1 MLRLSNKNEMYFK
14 LLVIVFISY
23 KIPIRGCAFIIIF
36 GGFRQQNDQDH
47 RVDYVELSV
56 NQMDWYKDET

>member
-23 KIPIRGCAFIIIF
+23 KIPIRGCAFIIIS
-36 GGFRQQNDQDH
+36 GGFRQQNDH
-47 RVDYVELSV
+47 GVRMKL
-56 NQMDWYKDET
+56 KG